1 VSTVATSLPSAGT
14 IVAGLI
20 VALVVIAALVVVMRR
35 HRDAFPL
42 LAVFTLPFRLP
53 ISTDGRTVNLLIP
66 LYLVVAAGT
75 LTHLLPRLAG
85 AAAGAGASEGAGAG
99 ADDEAPPQEAG
110 RSLSSPRW
118 WASPRGVEWLL
129 AIAIGLYALQ
139 TAPRR
144 SRTSPSSTC
153 RSGCC
158 S

>member
-1 VSTVATSLPSAGT
+1 MGVTTIATTLPGP
-14 IVAGLI
+14 G
-20 VALVVIAALVVVMRR
+20 VIAAALVGALSVIGALALVMRR
-35 HRDAFPL
+35 RPDAFPL
-42 LAVFTLPFRLP
+42 LAIFALPFRLP

-85 AAAGAGASEGAGAG
+85 ASAAAGEDAAG
-99 ADDEAPPQEAG
+99 EAPPREAG

-139 TAPRR
+139 TLY
-144 SRTSPSSTC
+144 SSDRTKAAENI
-153 RSGCC
+153 
-158 S
+158 